1 MERMMGFEPTTST
14 LARLRSTPE
23 LHPLG
28 WVSRPEPAAGRFI
41 RPLREKATFILAI
54 SPYAIH
60 PFSAELHQ
68 SVAYK

>member
-1 MERMMGFEPTTST
+1 HQPWQGCALPLSYI
-14 LARLRSTPE
+14 RLDGSADRNR
-23 LHPLG
+23 PL
-28 WVSRPEPAAGRFI
+28 GRFI